1 MLNMICENKF
11 KYRIVKKKSDIMM
24 TCQQI
29 FFLHINTIE
38 FKLNYDIHY
47 YDDCAYHQANTLL
60 LLLLLCVKFEF

>member
-1 MLNMICENKF
+1 
-11 KYRIVKKKSDIMM
+11 MM

-38 FKLNYDIHY
+38 FKLNYDIHC

-60 LLLLLCVKFEF
+60 LLLLLLLLLCVKFEF